1 MSLSRGLC
9 KLSERGR
16 GSACAYR
23 PTSLVPAPMIP
34 ARPPDAYPD
43 ISWWGWGDPAQI
55 PVLGA
60 DVRRLLA
67 NALGVTVDSADPPS
81 VAAVRLP
88 PPRLGRDASR
98 ELAAIV
104 GHEHAF
110 ADDESR
116 IRHTRGKSTLDLL
129 RLRSGDATGAPDLV
143 LLPGSH
149 KEVLELLALCTRL
162 CVAVV
167 PFGGGTSVV
176 GGLEP
181 RTEGFAG
188 VVALDTRRMNALL
201 HLDRESRTAKL
212 QPGLR
217 GPEAEALLAARGYT
231 LGHHPQ
237 SFEYA
242 TLGGFAAAGS
252 SGQASSGYGRFDQ
265 LVLALDVATP
275 VGTLSL
281 GRAPASAAGPDMRR
295 LILGSEGTLG
305 VITSL
310 TLQLRPVPRARV
322 YEAWRFRSFSE
333 GVSALRTLAQDGPLP
348 SVLRLS
354 DEAETALNLARPGQL
369 ARSAPE
375 GGCLAIVG
383 YEGAAEEV
391 AARRDAATRTIESAG
406 GSPERGAG
414 EAWERDRYRG
424 PYLRDALL
432 GAGVLVETLETVS
445 FWSSLEGVYEAVR
458 AALRHSLTAQGTPPV
473 ILCHVS
479 HVYSSGASLYVTV
492 ACAQVEDPVAQW
504 RTAKRAASD
513 AILDA
518 GASISHHHGVG
529 IDHRAWF
536 EREVGELAVEVLR
549 SAKAVLDP
557 AGILNPGVLI
567 APR

>member
-1 MSLSRGLC
+1 M
-9 KLSERGR
+9 
-16 GSACAYR
+16 
-23 PTSLVPAPMIP
+23 TQ
-34 ARPPDAYPD
+34 ARPPNAYPD
-43 ISWWGWGDPAQI
+43 ISWWGWGDPARV
-55 PVLGA
+55 PALGA
-60 DVRRLLA
+60 DVRRLLSD
-67 NALGVTVDSADPPS
+67 ALGVTGGDAAAPPS
-81 VAAVRLP
+81 LTALRLP
-88 PPRLGRDASR
+88 PPRLAKDPSR

-104 GHEHAF
+104 GAENALS
-110 ADDESR
+110 DDESR
-116 IRHTRGKSTLDLL
+116 IRHTRGKSTMDLL
-129 RLRSGDATGAPDLV
+129 RLRAGDATGAPDLV

-149 KEVLELLALCTRL
+149 EEVLELLALCTRL
-162 CVAVV
+162 RVAVV

-181 RTEGFAG
+181 RTDGFCG

-201 HLDRESRTAKL
+201 DLDHESRTATL

-217 GPEAEALLAARGYT
+217 GPEVEALLAARGYT
-231 LGHHPQ
+231 LGHRPQ

-242 TLGGFAAAGS
+242 TLGGFAAVGS

-265 LVLALDVATP
+265 LVLGLDVATP

-305 VITSL
+305 VITAL
-310 TLQLRPVPRARV
+310 MLQVRPIPRARV
-322 YEAWRFRSFSE
+322 YEAWRFSSFSE

-348 SVLRLS
+348 TVLRLS
-354 DEAETALNLARPGQL
+354 DELETALNLARPEQL
-369 ARSAPE
+369 AQSAGE

-383 YEGAAEEV
+383 YEGAPEEV
-391 AARRDAATRTIESAG
+391 AARRAAATLVLESAAAA
-406 GSPERGAG
+406 PDAGAG
-414 EAWERDRYRG
+414 AAWERDRYRG

-432 GAGVLVETLETVS
+432 GAGALVETIETVS
-445 FWSSLEGVYEAVR
+445 FWSSLQGVYEAVR
-458 AALRHSLTAQGTPPV
+458 AALSDSLTAQGAPPV
-473 ILCHVS
+473 VLCHVS
-479 HVYSSGASLYVTV
+479 HVYPSGASLYFTV
-492 ACAQVEDPVAQW
+492 GCAQLKDPVAQW

-513 AILDA
+513 AILRT

-557 AGILNPGVLI
+557 AGILNPGILI
-567 APR
+567 DPR